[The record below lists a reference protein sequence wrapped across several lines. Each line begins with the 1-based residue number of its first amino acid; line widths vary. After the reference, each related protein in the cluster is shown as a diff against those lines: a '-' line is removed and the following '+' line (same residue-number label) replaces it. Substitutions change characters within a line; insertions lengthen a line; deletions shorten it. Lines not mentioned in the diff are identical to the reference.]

1 MTHFQNVRYS
11 FQNISGNLGPMP
23 EYASHKVLSED
34 IGRAYISFVYD
45 HDPNTSRG
53 RGSTLPHWPKYNL
66 KKPQNIVLNESRS
79 WVEAD
84 TYRKEGMA
92 FINQVDSNLQVLA

>member
-1 MTHFQNVRYS
+1 MTHFQNVAYS
-11 FQNISGNLGPMP
+11 FQNISGSLGPMP
-23 EYASHKVLSED
+23 EYAPHMLLAEN

-53 RGSTLPHWPKYNL
+53 NGSTLPTWPAYDLASPKNM
-66 KKPQNIVLNESRS
+66 VLNASRS
-79 WVEAD
+79 YAEDD

-92 FINQVDSNLQVLA
+92 YLNRVDVALQIKS